1 MNLYCRH
8 YKDWEHGLDKRKN
21 CCVKSKDQGTKCEF
35 SYQSKTVH
43 LKQATGCVGATATHP
58 RHKGDDVVFLVFD
71 GIFGV
76 LLFTLLRAA
85 EPNCPCLQLLLPP
98 TYMSQTVTAAYKR
111 RCQYD

>member
-1 MNLYCRH
+1 MDSIKGKTAALRAKIRARNA
-8 YKDWEHGLDKRKN
+8 K
-21 CCVKSKDQGTKCEF
+21 
-35 SYQSKTVH
+35 SKTVH